1 MMKSSKKYLLLL
13 FLLPLMLTGCKRD
26 VETIHFTGT
35 VRGFFNCTPATSVF
49 DIEFGYIVALS
60 EPDSI
65 GGDYTDALGD
75 TYHNCVVLYRTRDR
89 ILEGEEI
96 SGEMYLDEDYSKAYC
111 TFHLKHS
118 LPEAVC
124 YGLER

>member
-1 MMKSSKKYLLLL
+1 MIKSSKKYLFLL
-13 FLLPLMLTGCKRD
+13 LLPLLLTGCNRD

-35 VRGFFNCTPATSVF
+35 VRGFFNCTMATSVF

-60 EPDSI
+60 APDSI
-65 GGDYTDALGD
+65 GNDYTDGSGE
-75 TYHNCVVLYRTRDR
+75 TYHNCVVLYRTKER
-89 ILEGEEI
+89 ILDGEEI

-111 TFHLKHS
+111 TLHYNHS

-124 YGLER
+124 YGLED

>member
-13 FLLPLMLTGCKRD
+13 LLPLLLTGCNKN
-26 VETIHFTGT
+26 VETFHFTGT
-35 VRGFFNCTPATSVF
+35 VHGFFNCTPATSVF
-49 DIEFGYIVALS
+49 DIEFGYIVSLS

-65 GGDYTDALGD
+65 GADYTDAYGD

-89 ILEGEEI
+89 ILDGEEI
-96 SGEMYLDEDYSKAYC
+96 SGEMYLDSDYSKAYC
-111 TFHLKHS
+111 TLHYKHS